1 MRSCS
6 RIISADARRAPSPRR
21 AILGLLALAL
31 AACQRPPAITLASEA
46 AGLRGAL
53 QAALSGDAAF
63 KAVKILDEG
72 LAMPSRGSLRLS
84 SAPGWALPKGAP
96 PAAPFPKGWD
106 KGVAYSPP
114 AALAA
119 LGLREDGSWSC
130 IPMLYDVW
138 GATVFVNAAAAPLP
152 PLGQLISEAPASSI
166 AMAGGRPSARQA
178 LYYLGLPPGPLT
190 AAEVESWFGRPAT
203 EMKPFSAFQEKSWL
217 HDSWAFSQPDLSRLY
232 KDGSKI
238 IFLES
243 YRDYE
248 AWNAPSYRTFRLLAS
263 PVDSVRKAYA
273 GTVLFLEYR
282 GAPKGVAAALPLVRY
297 LVASSFAKEA
307 GIAEHWLAADQRA
320 PELDSVG
327 ELARRLVASA
337 PRFYPV
343 TDRLPNPMV
352 GGSLLVEIMRA
363 VDQAP
368 KKR

>member
-1 MRSCS
+1 MQ
-6 RIISADARRAPSPRR
+6 D
-21 AILGLLALAL
+21 
-31 AACQRPPAITLASEA
+31 
-46 AGLRGAL
+46 
-53 QAALSGDAAF
+53 ALSASSAF

-72 LAMPSRGSLRLS
+72 SAIPSGGSLRLS

-119 LGLREDGSWSC
+119 LGLQADGSWSC
-130 IPMLYDVW
+130 IPLLYDVW
-138 GATVFVNAAAAPLP
+138 GATVFASVAAPLP
-152 PLGQLISEAPASSI
+152 PLGQLIREAPASSI

-178 LYYLGLPPGPLT
+178 LYFLGMPPRPRDLE
-190 AAEVESWFGRPAT
+190 AAEAVSWFGRPAA
-203 EMKPFSAFQEKSWL
+203 EMRPFSAFQEKSWF
-217 HDSWAFSQPDLSRLY
+217 HDSWAFSERDLSRLY

-238 IFLES
+238 TFLES

-248 AWNAPSYRTFRLLAS
+248 AWNAPIHRTFRLLSS

-282 GAPKGVAAALPLVRY
+282 GAPKGLVASLPLVRY

-307 GIAEHWLAADQRA
+307 GMAEHWLAADQRA

-327 ELARRLVASA
+327 ELARRLVASS

-352 GGSLLVEIMRA
+352 GGSLLVEITRA

-368 KKR
+368 RKQ